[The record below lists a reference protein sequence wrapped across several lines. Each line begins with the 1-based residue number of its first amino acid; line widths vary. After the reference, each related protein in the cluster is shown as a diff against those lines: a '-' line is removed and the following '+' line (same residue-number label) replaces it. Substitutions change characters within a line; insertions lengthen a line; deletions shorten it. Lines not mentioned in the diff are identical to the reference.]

1 MQNKSA
7 VIITVL
13 SVLAMAFVLASC
25 ASVGGVGDTMKQ
37 YNKRSDN
44 SSELSVLEATK
55 LCNQSF
61 AIKMGKDRKNEEGE
75 EHFYIKDLNHFK
87 ITWRN

>member
-13 SVLAMAFVLASC
+13 SVLAMVFVLASC
-25 ASVGGVGDTMKQ
+25 ASVGGGVGDMKQ
-37 YNKRSDN
+37 YSKRSDN
-44 SSELSVLEATK
+44 SSELSVLEETK

-61 AIKMGKDRKNEEGE
+61 AIKMGKDRIIQKGNI
-75 EHFYIKDLNHFK
+75 IK
-87 ITWRN
+87 